1 MLQDTDDDLIESYLA
16 GDTAAFRA
24 LVERYADPLMRFLC
38 RFVGRR
44 DTAEDVFQDTFL
56 QVHQSLDTFDR
67 TRRFKPWLFTIA
79 ANKGRD
85 ALRRLQR
92 RPAVSLNSRAPG
104 SDADDSGSGG
114 LVDLMQ
120 IEVPEPGAR
129 LDAEELN
136 AKVQRAVDAM
146 PVRLREVLLLAYFQ
160 RLTYAQIADEF
171 EIPIGTVKSRL
182 HAAVACFAKKWQR
195 ETESEKLREADGR
208 ARHEL
213 SG

>member
-1 MLQDTDDDLIESYLA
+1 MQETDDDLIESYLA
-16 GDTAAFRA
+16 GDTGAFRA
-24 LVERYADPLMRFLC
+24 LVERYSDPLMRFLC

-92 RPAVSLNSRAPG
+92 RPAVSLSARTPG
-104 SDADDSGSGG
+104 SDVEGSGSGG
-114 LVDLMQ
+114 LVDLIQ

-129 LDAEELN
+129 LDSEELSD
-136 AKVQRAVDAM
+136 KVQRAVDAI
-146 PVRLREVLLLAYFQ
+146 PVRLREILLLAYFQ
-160 RLTYAQIADEF
+160 RLTYAQIADEY

-182 HAAVACFAKKWQR
+182 HAAVACFAQRWQ
-195 ETESEKLREADGR
+195 EESESEKHRESE
-208 ARHEL
+208 ARSRREL